1 MTPKNYIT
9 QINAEDMRELAA
21 LTNLQPGFL
30 VRIEKTPD
38 GVRIGIDKTA
48 LALAL
53 NGFFRNGGMQTSAA
67 NCTNVSFDPPS

>member
-30 VRIEKTPD
+30 ISIEKTPD

-53 NGFFRNGGMQTSAA
+53 NGFYRNGGMQTWAA
-67 NCTNVSFDPPS
+67 NCTDVSFDPPS

>member
-30 VRIEKTPD
+30 VAIEKTPD

-53 NGFFRNGGMQTSAA
+53 NGFFRNGGMQTWAA
-67 NCTNVSFDPPS
+67 NCTDVSFDPPS

>member
-9 QINAEDMRELAA
+9 QINAEDLRELSA

-30 VRIEKTPD
+30 VAIEKTPD

-48 LALAL
+48 LALAI
-53 NGFFRNGGMQTSAA
+53 NGFVANGGTYVSAA
-67 NCTNVSFDPPS
+67 DCTTVSFDPPI